1 MFVYNSPLGPLLVE
15 ERNGFL
21 TRLDYQENVESDQ
34 IKEQQITPVLQQTIL
49 QLGEYFQG
57 NRKIFDLPLLLD
69 GTPFQK
75 KAWEVLQTIP
85 FGKTISYEEQ
95 AVQMGLKSWAR
106 AAGQANGMNPVAIIV
121 PCHRVIGKDGSL
133 TGYSSG
139 VDKKKWLLDFESK
152 LVSK

>member
-1 MFVYNSPLGPLLVE
+1 MFVYNSPLGPLLIE

-21 TRLDYQENVESDQ
+21 MRLDYQKNVDLDQ
-34 IKEQQITPVLQQTIL
+34 VKEQQITPVLQQTIL

-57 NRKIFDLPLLLD
+57 NRKIFDLPILLD

-106 AAGQANGMNPVAIIV
+106 AVGQANGMNPVAIIV